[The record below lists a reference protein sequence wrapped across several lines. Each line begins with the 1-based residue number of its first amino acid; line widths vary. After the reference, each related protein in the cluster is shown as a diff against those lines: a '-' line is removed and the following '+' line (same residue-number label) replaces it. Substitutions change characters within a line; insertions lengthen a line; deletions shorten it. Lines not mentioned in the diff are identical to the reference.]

1 MNKLIK
7 SFTLLVLLVLLL
19 VPASPAYAQSGGG
32 EPGKIIFG
40 ENFTLKNGEKLNGDL
55 VVLGGNV
62 TVEEDANLNG
72 NLVVFG
78 GTVSS
83 NGNLNGDV
91 VVFGGQIALAEKAVV
106 AGDVVTIGG
115 QLTQAEGSK
124 IKGEVVKNVSPD
136 IQIPNGRIPPDVQPP
151 KVNITFNPFWTV
163 AGIFYRALI
172 IAALAMLVVVF
183 LKPQMDQVSR
193 AIVSQPLMSGGV
205 GLLTVFGGPISIV
218 VVALIMVV
226 TLILIPVAFLVV
238 FVGVLAI
245 ALAWL
250 FGMIALGNEVGERF
264 TQSINQTWAPAFT
277 AGFGT
282 FLLMLVGGAIGE
294 IPCIGWLFVA
304 LIGFVGIGAA
314 VLTRFG
320 TQPIQPAM
328 VAVYKPPVSSD
339 QLPPVN

>member
-1 MNKLIK
+1 MNKMLK
-7 SFTLLVLLVLLL
+7 TLTLLFLLVLLIA
-19 VPASPAYAQSGGG
+19 PASPAYAQSG
-32 EPGKIIFG
+32 EPGKIVFG
-40 ENFTLKNGEKLNGDL
+40 DNYTLESGEELNGDL
-55 VVLGGNV
+55 VVFGGNV

-78 GTVSS
+78 GTISS

-91 VVFGGQIALAEKAVV
+91 VVFGGQISLDENAVV

-115 QLTQAEGSK
+115 QLTQAEGAE

-136 IQIPNGRIPPDVQPP
+136 IQIPSGRIPPDVTPP
-151 KVNITFNPFWTV
+151 SVNFDFNPFWTV
-163 AGIFYRALI
+163 ASLFYRAVIL
-172 IAALAMLVVVF
+172 AALAMLVVVF
-183 LKPQMDQVSR
+183 LKPQMENVSQ
-193 AIVSQPLMSGGV
+193 AIVSQPVMSGGV

-218 VVALIMVV
+218 VVALVMII
-226 TLILIPVAFLVV
+226 TLILIPVAAVVV
-238 FVGVLAI
+238 FLGVLAI

-264 TQSINQTWAPAFT
+264 TQSINQSWAPAFT

-294 IPCIGWLFVA
+294 IPCVGWLFVA

-320 TQPIQPAM
+320 TRPLQPVPVSTAT
-328 VAVYKPPVSSD
+328 PPVNTE
-339 QLPPVN
+339 QLPPAN

>member
-1 MNKLIK
+1 MNKILR
-7 SFTLLVLLVLLL
+7 SLTLLVLLVLLL
-19 VPASPAYAQSGGG
+19 APASPVYAQSG
-32 EPGKIIFG
+32 EPGKIVFG
-40 ENFTLKNGEKLNGDL
+40 DNFTLKSGEKLNGDL
-55 VVLGGNV
+55 VVFGGNV

-78 GTVSS
+78 GTISS

-91 VVFGGQIALAEKAVV
+91 VVFGGQIALDENAVV

-115 QLTQAEGSK
+115 QLTQAEGAK

-136 IQIPNGRIPPDVQPP
+136 IQIPSGRIPPDVTPP
-151 KVNITFNPFWTV
+151 SVNFDFNPFWTV
-163 AGIFYRALI
+163 AGIFYRAVIL
-172 IAALAMLVVVF
+172 AALAMLVVVF
-183 LKPQMDQVSR
+183 LKPQMENVSQ
-193 AIVSQPLMSGGV
+193 AIVSQPVMSGGV

-218 VVALIMVV
+218 VVALVMII
-226 TLILIPVAFLVV
+226 TLILIPVAAVVV
-238 FVGVLAI
+238 FLGVLAI

-264 TQSINQTWAPAFT
+264 TQSINQSWAPAFT

-294 IPCIGWLFVA
+294 IPCVGWLFVA

-320 TQPIQPAM
+320 TRPLQSVPVSTAT
-328 VAVYKPPVSSD
+328 PPVNTE
-339 QLPPVN
+339 QLPPAN

>member
-1 MNKLIK
+1 MNKILR
-7 SFTLLVLLVLLL
+7 SLTLLVLLVLLL
-19 VPASPAYAQSGGG
+19 APASPVYAQSG
-32 EPGKIIFG
+32 EPGKIVFG
-40 ENFTLKNGEKLNGDL
+40 DNFTLKSGEKLNGDL
-55 VVLGGNV
+55 VVFGGNV

-78 GTVSS
+78 GTISS

-91 VVFGGQIALAEKAVV
+91 VVFGGQIALDEKAVV

-115 QLTQAEGSK
+115 QLTQAEGAK

-136 IQIPNGRIPPDVQPP
+136 IQIPSGRIPPDVTPP
-151 KVNITFNPFWTV
+151 SVNFDFNPFWTV
-163 AGIFYRALI
+163 AGIFYRAVIL
-172 IAALAMLVVVF
+172 AALAMLVVVF
-183 LKPQMDQVSR
+183 LKPQMENVSQ
-193 AIVSQPLMSGGV
+193 AIVSQPVMSGGV

-218 VVALIMVV
+218 VVALVMII
-226 TLILIPVAFLVV
+226 TLILIPVAAVVV
-238 FVGVLAI
+238 FLGVLAI

-264 TQSINQTWAPAFT
+264 TQSINQSWAPAFT

-294 IPCIGWLFVA
+294 IPCVGWLFVA

-320 TQPIQPAM
+320 TRPLQPVPVSTAT
-328 VAVYKPPVSSD
+328 PPVNTE
-339 QLPPVN
+339 QLPPAN

>member
-1 MNKLIK
+1 MNKICRPI
-7 SFTLLVLLVLLL
+7 TLLVLLVLLL
-19 VPASPAYAQSGGG
+19 APASPAYAQSG
-32 EPGKIIFG
+32 EPGKIVFG
-40 ENFTLKNGEKLNGDL
+40 DNYTLESGEELNGDL
-55 VVLGGNV
+55 VVFGGNV
-62 TVEEDANLNG
+62 TVEKDANLNG

-78 GTVSS
+78 GTISS

-91 VVFGGQIALAEKAVV
+91 VVFGGQISLDEKAVV

-115 QLTQAEGSK
+115 QLTQAEGAE

-136 IQIPNGRIPPDVQPP
+136 IQIPSGRIPPNVNPP
-151 KVNITFNPFWTV
+151 SVNFDFNPFWTV
-163 AGIFYRALI
+163 AGIFYRAVIL
-172 IAALAMLVVVF
+172 AALAMLVVIF
-183 LKPQMDQVSR
+183 LKPQMENVSQ
-193 AIVSQPLMSGGV
+193 AIVSQPVMSGGV

-218 VVALIMVV
+218 VVALVMII
-226 TLILIPVAFLVV
+226 TLILIPVAAFVV
-238 FVGVLAI
+238 FLGALAI

-264 TQSINQTWAPAFT
+264 TQSINQSWAPAFT

-294 IPCIGWLFVA
+294 IPCVGWLFVA

-320 TQPIQPAM
+320 TRPLQT
-328 VAVYKPPVSSD
+328 VPVNVSTPSANID
-339 QLPPVN
+339 QLPPAN

>member
-1 MNKLIK
+1 MNKILR
-7 SFTLLVLLVLLL
+7 SLTLLVLLVLLL
-19 VPASPAYAQSGGG
+19 APASPVYAQSG
-32 EPGKIIFG
+32 EPGKIVFG
-40 ENFTLKNGEKLNGDL
+40 DNFTLKSGEKLNGDL
-55 VVLGGNV
+55 VVFGGNV

-78 GTVSS
+78 GTISS

-91 VVFGGQIALAEKAVV
+91 VVFGGQIALDEKAVV

-115 QLTQAEGSK
+115 QLTQAEGAK

-136 IQIPNGRIPPDVQPP
+136 IQIPSGRIPPDVTPP
-151 KVNITFNPFWTV
+151 SVNFDFNPFWTV
-163 AGIFYRALI
+163 AGIFYRAVIL
-172 IAALAMLVVVF
+172 AALAMLVVVF
-183 LKPQMDQVSR
+183 LKPQMENVSQ
-193 AIVSQPLMSGGV
+193 AIVSQPVMSGGV

-218 VVALIMVV
+218 VVALVMII
-226 TLILIPVAFLVV
+226 TLILIPVAAVVV
-238 FVGVLAI
+238 FLGVLAI

-264 TQSINQTWAPAFT
+264 TQSINQSWAPAFT

-294 IPCIGWLFVA
+294 IPCVGWLFVA

-320 TQPIQPAM
+320 TRPLQSVPVSTAT
-328 VAVYKPPVSSD
+328 PPVNTE
-339 QLPPVN
+339 QLPPAN

>member
-1 MNKLIK
+1 MNKMLK
-7 SFTLLVLLVLLL
+7 TLTLLFLLVLLIA
-19 VPASPAYAQSGGG
+19 PASPAYAQSG
-32 EPGKIIFG
+32 EPGKIVFG
-40 ENFTLKNGEKLNGDL
+40 DNFTLKSGEKLNGDL
-55 VVLGGNV
+55 VVFGGNV

-78 GTVSS
+78 GTISS

-91 VVFGGQIALAEKAVV
+91 VVFGGQIALDEKAVV

-115 QLTQAEGSK
+115 QLTQADGAE
-124 IKGEVVKNVSPD
+124 IKGEVVKNVSPE
-136 IQIPNGRIPPDVQPP
+136 IEIPNGRIPPDVTPP
-151 KVNITFNPFWTV
+151 SVNFDFNPFWTV
-163 AGIFYRALI
+163 ASIFYRAVIL
-172 IAALAMLVVVF
+172 AALAMLVVVF
-183 LKPQMDQVSR
+183 LKPQMENVSQ
-193 AIVSQPLMSGGV
+193 AIVSQPVMSGGV

-218 VVALIMVV
+218 VVALVMII
-226 TLILIPVAFLVV
+226 TLILIPVAAVVV
-238 FVGVLAI
+238 FLGVLAI

-264 TQSINQTWAPAFT
+264 TQSINQSWAPAFT

-294 IPCIGWLFVA
+294 IPCVGWLFVA

-320 TQPIQPAM
+320 TRPLQPVPVPASTPS
-328 VAVYKPPVSSD
+328 VHTD
-339 QLPPVN
+339 QLPPAN

>member
-1 MNKLIK
+1 MNKMLK
-7 SFTLLVLLVLLL
+7 TLTLLFLLVILI
-19 VPASPAYAQSGGG
+19 VPASPAYAQSG
-32 EPGKIIFG
+32 EPGKIVFG
-40 ENFTLKNGEKLNGDL
+40 DNYTLESGEELNGDL
-55 VVLGGNV
+55 VVFGGNV
-62 TVEEDANLNG
+62 TVEDDANLNG

-78 GTVSS
+78 GTISS

-91 VVFGGQIALAEKAVV
+91 VVFGGQISLDEKAVV

-115 QLTQAEGSK
+115 QLTQAEGAK

-136 IQIPNGRIPPDVQPP
+136 IQIPSGRIPPDVTPP
-151 KVNITFNPFWTV
+151 SVNIDFNPFWTV
-163 AGIFYRALI
+163 AGIFYRAVIL
-172 IAALAMLVVVF
+172 AALAMLVVVF
-183 LKPQMDQVSR
+183 LKPQMENVSQ
-193 AIVSQPLMSGGV
+193 AIVSQPVMSGGV

-218 VVALIMVV
+218 VVALVMII
-226 TLILIPVAFLVV
+226 TLILIPVAALVV
-238 FVGVLAI
+238 FLGVLAI

-264 TQSINQTWAPAFT
+264 TQSINQSWAPAFT

-294 IPCIGWLFVA
+294 IPCVGWLFVA

-320 TQPIQPAM
+320 TRPLQPVSVSIST
-328 VAVYKPPVSSD
+328 PPVNTD
-339 QLPPVN
+339 QLPPAN

>member
-1 MNKLIK
+1 MNKIFR
-7 SFTLLVLLVLLL
+7 SITLLVLLILLL
-19 VPASPAYAQSGGG
+19 APASPAYAQSG
-32 EPGKIIFG
+32 EPGKIVFG
-40 ENFTLKNGEKLNGDL
+40 DNYTLESGEELNGDL
-55 VVLGGNV
+55 VVFGGNV
-62 TVEEDANLNG
+62 TVEEDADLNG

-78 GTVSS
+78 GTISS

-91 VVFGGQIALAEKAVV
+91 VVFGGQISLDENAVV

-115 QLTQAEGSK
+115 QLTQAEGAE

-136 IQIPNGRIPPDVQPP
+136 IQIPSGRIPPDVNPP
-151 KVNITFNPFWTV
+151 SVNIDFNPFWTV
-163 AGIFYRALI
+163 AGIFYRAVIL
-172 IAALAMLVVVF
+172 AALAMLVVIF
-183 LKPQMDQVSR
+183 LKPQMENVSQ
-193 AIVSQPLMSGGV
+193 AIVSQPVMSGGV

-218 VVALIMVV
+218 VVALVMII
-226 TLILIPVAFLVV
+226 TLILIPVAAVVV
-238 FVGVLAI
+238 FLGVLAI

-264 TQSINQTWAPAFT
+264 TQSINQSWAPAFT

-294 IPCIGWLFVA
+294 IPCVGWLFVA

-320 TQPIQPAM
+320 TRPLQTVP
-328 VAVYKPPVSSD
+328 VTVSTPPVNIN
-339 QLPPVN
+339 QLPPAN

>member
-1 MNKLIK
+1 MNKILR
-7 SFTLLVLLVLLL
+7 SLTLLVLLVLLL
-19 VPASPAYAQSGGG
+19 APASPVYAQSG
-32 EPGKIIFG
+32 EPGKIVFG
-40 ENFTLKNGEKLNGDL
+40 DNFTLKSGEKLNGDL
-55 VVLGGNV
+55 VVFGGNV

-78 GTVSS
+78 GTISS

-91 VVFGGQIALAEKAVV
+91 VVFGGQIALDENAVV

-115 QLTQAEGSK
+115 QLTQAEGAK

-136 IQIPNGRIPPDVQPP
+136 IQIPSGRIPPDVTPP
-151 KVNITFNPFWTV
+151 SVNFDFNTFWTV
-163 AGIFYRALI
+163 AGIFYRAVIL
-172 IAALAMLVVVF
+172 AALAMLVVVF
-183 LKPQMDQVSR
+183 LKPQMENVSQ
-193 AIVSQPLMSGGV
+193 AIVSQPVMSGGV

-218 VVALIMVV
+218 VVALVMII
-226 TLILIPVAFLVV
+226 TLILIPVAAVVV
-238 FVGVLAI
+238 FLGVLAI

-264 TQSINQTWAPAFT
+264 TQSINQSWAPAFT

-294 IPCIGWLFVA
+294 IPCVGWLFVA

-320 TQPIQPAM
+320 TRPLQPVPVSTAT
-328 VAVYKPPVSSD
+328 PPVNTE
-339 QLPPVN
+339 QLPPAN

>member
-1 MNKLIK
+1 M
-7 SFTLLVLLVLLL
+7 LVLLVLLL
-19 VPASPAYAQSGGG
+19 APASPVYAQSG
-32 EPGKIIFG
+32 EPGKIVFG
-40 ENFTLKNGEKLNGDL
+40 DNFTLKSGEKLNGDL
-55 VVLGGNV
+55 VVFGGNV

-78 GTVSS
+78 GTISS

-91 VVFGGQIALAEKAVV
+91 VVFGGQIALDENAVV

-115 QLTQAEGSK
+115 QLTQAEGAK

-136 IQIPNGRIPPDVQPP
+136 IQIPSGRIPPDVTPP
-151 KVNITFNPFWTV
+151 SVNFDFNPFWTV
-163 AGIFYRALI
+163 AGIFYRAVIL
-172 IAALAMLVVVF
+172 AALAMLVVVF
-183 LKPQMDQVSR
+183 LKPQMENVSQ
-193 AIVSQPLMSGGV
+193 AIVSQPVMSGGV

-218 VVALIMVV
+218 VVALVMII
-226 TLILIPVAFLVV
+226 TLILIPVAAVVV
-238 FVGVLAI
+238 FLGVLAI

-264 TQSINQTWAPAFT
+264 TQSINQSWAPAFT

-294 IPCIGWLFVA
+294 IPCVGWLFVA

-320 TQPIQPAM
+320 TRPLQPVPVSTAT
-328 VAVYKPPVSSD
+328 PPVNTN
-339 QLPPVN
+339 QLPPAN

>member
-1 MNKLIK
+1 MNRMIK
-7 SFTLLVLLVLLL
+7 SITLLVLLVLLL
-19 VPASPAYAQSGGG
+19 APASPAYAQGGG
-32 EPGKIIFG
+32 PGKLVFG
-40 ENFTLKNGEKLNGDL
+40 DNFTLKSGEELNGDL
-55 VVLGGNV
+55 VVFGGNV
-62 TVEEDANLNG
+62 TVEKDADLNG

-91 VVFGGQIALAEKAVV
+91 VVFGGQISLAEKAVV
-106 AGDVVTIGG
+106 SGDVVTIGG
-115 QLTQAEGSK
+115 QLSQAEGAK

-136 IQIPNGRIPPDVQPP
+136 IQIPSGRIPPDVKPP
-151 KVNITFNPFWTV
+151 KININFNPFWTV

-183 LKPQMDQVSR
+183 LKPQMENVSQ
-193 AIVSQPLMSGGV
+193 AIVSQPVMSGGV
-205 GLLTVFGGPISIV
+205 GLLTGFGGPISIV
-218 VVALIMVV
+218 IVAVIMII
-226 TLILIPVAFLVV
+226 TLILIPVAVLVV
-238 FVGVLAI
+238 FVGALAI

-264 TQSINQTWAPAFT
+264 TQSINQSWAPALT

-304 LIGFVGIGAA
+304 IIGFVGVGAA

-320 TQPIQPAM
+320 TRPLQTVPVTVYTPPANT
-328 VAVYKPPVSSD
+328 D
-339 QLPPVN
+339 QLPPAN

>member
-1 MNKLIK
+1 MNKMLK
-7 SFTLLVLLVLLL
+7 TLTLLFLLVLLIA
-19 VPASPAYAQSGGG
+19 PASPAYAQSG
-32 EPGKIIFG
+32 EPGKIVFG
-40 ENFTLKNGEKLNGDL
+40 DNYTLESGEELNGDL
-55 VVLGGNV
+55 VVFGGNV
-62 TVEEDANLNG
+62 TVEEDADLNG

-78 GTVSS
+78 GTISS

-91 VVFGGQIALAEKAVV
+91 VVFGGQISLDENAVV

-115 QLTQAEGSK
+115 QLTQADGAE
-124 IKGEVVKNVSPD
+124 IKGEVVKNVSPE
-136 IQIPNGRIPPDVQPP
+136 IEIPSGRIPPDVTPP
-151 KVNITFNPFWTV
+151 QINIDYNPFWTV

-172 IAALAMLVVVF
+172 VAALAMLVVIF
-183 LKPQMDQVSR
+183 LKPQMEN
-193 AIVSQPLMSGGV
+193 VSQAIISQPMMSGGV

-218 VVALIMVV
+218 VVALVMVI
-226 TLILIPVAFLVV
+226 TLILIPVAALVV
-238 FVGVLAI
+238 FLGALAI

-264 TQSINQTWAPAFT
+264 TQSINQSWAPAFT

-320 TQPIQPAM
+320 TRPIQA
-328 VAVYKPPVSSD
+328 APVSVSTPPANLD
-339 QLPPVN
+339 QLPPTS

>member
-1 MNKLIK
+1 MNKTIK

-19 VPASPAYAQSGGG
+19 APAAPAYAQSG

-40 ENFTLKNGEKLNGDL
+40 DNFTLESGEELVGDL
-55 VVLGGNV
+55 VVFGGNV
-62 TVEEDANLNG
+62 TVEEEANLNG

-78 GTVSS
+78 GTVDS

-91 VVFGGQIALAEKAVV
+91 VIFGGQISLDENAVV

-115 QLTQAEGSK
+115 QINQAEGAE
-124 IKGEVVKNVSPD
+124 IKGEIVNNVSPE
-136 IQIPNGRIPPDVQPP
+136 IQIPNGRSPPDVNPP
-151 KVNITFNPFWTV
+151 QINIDYNPFWTV
-163 AGIFYRALI
+163 AGIFYRAVI
-172 IAALAMLVVVF
+172 IAAMAMLVVVF
-183 LKPQMDQVSR
+183 LKPQMENVSQ
-193 AIVSQPLMSGGV
+193 AIVSQPVMSGGV

-218 VVALIMVV
+218 VVALIMVI
-226 TLILIPVAFLVV
+226 TLILIPVAALVV
-238 FVGVLAI
+238 FVGALAI

-250 FGMIALGNEVGERF
+250 FGIIALGNEVGERF

-294 IPCIGWLFVA
+294 IPCIGWLFVV
-304 LIGFVGIGAA
+304 LVGLVGIGAA

-320 TQPIQPAM
+320 TRPVQSMALTAYTPPAN
-328 VAVYKPPVSSD
+328 PD
-339 QLPPVN
+339 QAPPVN

>member
-1 MNKLIK
+1 MNKILR
-7 SFTLLVLLVLLL
+7 SLTLLVLLVLLL
-19 VPASPAYAQSGGG
+19 APASPVYAQSG
-32 EPGKIIFG
+32 EPGKIVFG
-40 ENFTLKNGEKLNGDL
+40 DNFTLKSGEKLNGDL
-55 VVLGGNV
+55 VVFGGNV

-78 GTVSS
+78 GTISS

-91 VVFGGQIALAEKAVV
+91 VVFGGQIALDEKAVV

-115 QLTQAEGSK
+115 QLTQAEGAK

-136 IQIPNGRIPPDVQPP
+136 IQIPSGRIPPDVTPP
-151 KVNITFNPFWTV
+151 SVNFDFNPFWTV
-163 AGIFYRALI
+163 AGIFYRAVIL
-172 IAALAMLVVVF
+172 AALAMLVVVF
-183 LKPQMDQVSR
+183 LKPQMENVSQ
-193 AIVSQPLMSGGV
+193 AIVSQPMMSGGV

-218 VVALIMVV
+218 VVALVMII
-226 TLILIPVAFLVV
+226 TLILIPVAALVV
-238 FVGVLAI
+238 FMGVLAI

-264 TQSINQTWAPAFT
+264 TQSINQSWAPAFT

-294 IPCIGWLFVA
+294 IPCVGWLFVA

-320 TQPIQPAM
+320 TRPLQPVPVPASTPS
-328 VAVYKPPVSSD
+328 VHTD
-339 QLPPVN
+339 QLPPAN